1 VREGHF
7 VEGWEGFLH
16 QQRTK
21 KITRPTKC
29 VTCTLKSVCGMCPA
43 NGELENGDPE
53 APVDWLCRVAH
64 LRAMALDIPIVAHGD
79 CEYCEGGAGHA
90 HLAAAATR
98 LRDGARTIDQPPP
111 TIERDGNVFLRVV
124 NIPAAA
130 GCGSCGTH

>member
-1 VREGHF
+1 
-7 VEGWEGFLH
+7 
-16 QQRTK
+16 
-21 KITRPTKC
+21 
-29 VTCTLKSVCGMCPA
+29 MCPA

-64 LRAMALDIPIVAHGD
+64 LRAMALDIPIVPHGD

-90 HLAAAATR
+90 PLAASAAR
-98 LRDGARTIDQPPP
+98 LRAGAGTIDQPPP